1 MIGIVPFSIARVCG
15 RAPSN
20 ITACGPA
27 PEPGQPCGDV
37 DQALAWVTRL
47 RGMCGNGRKAL
58 MKEAT

>member
-37 DQALAWVTRL
+37 DQALA
-47 RGMCGNGRKAL
+47 CNGRKAL